1 MEAKQKTEEIASYA
15 ALQEDERY
23 DYFRAAVL

>member
-1 MEAKQKTEEIASYA
+1 MEAKQKTDEIAGYA

-23 DYFRAAVL
+23 DYFRATVL